1 MIRNYLPNRQDYT
14 TLATNV
20 AQLVIDG
27 DGRLSVQSDVGFPRI
42 DIGSNV
48 DLNYEIIRPGC
59 IHIPSACELVCEA
72 RIHTEDK
79 VEVNMVL
86 RAQRADGSYVHGAE
100 KPNMGSNA
108 AGTRMLHIE
117 TSVDAECWISWK
129 IASRTSGKGFA
140 VDRMLLMT
148 RADHT
153 AMLAGGVVWFDG
165 HALAGGGGVRAPS
178 VYPRSIRLEVAA

>member
-14 TLATNV
+14 TLNTNV
-20 AQLVIDG
+20 AQLVIDD

-42 DIGSNV
+42 DIGSDV
-48 DLNYEIIRPGC
+48 DHNYEDIRPGC
-59 IHIPSACELVCEA
+59 IHIPSACDLVCEA

-79 VEVNMVL
+79 VGVQMVL

-100 KPNMGSNA
+100 KPNTSSSA

-129 IASRTSGKGFA
+129 LSSRTAGRGFA

-153 AMLAGGVVWFDG
+153 AMLAAGVVWFDG
-165 HALAGGGGVRAPS
+165 HALAGGGGMTS
-178 VYPRSIRLEVAA
+178 